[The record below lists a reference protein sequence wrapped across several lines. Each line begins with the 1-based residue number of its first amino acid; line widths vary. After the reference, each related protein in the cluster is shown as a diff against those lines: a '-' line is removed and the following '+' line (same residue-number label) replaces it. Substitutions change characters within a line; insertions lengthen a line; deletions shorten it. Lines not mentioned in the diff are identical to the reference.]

1 MTTDP
6 ASVDSS
12 VARPE
17 PPARYGFRAG
27 GCAVRPEEVLWFGT
41 LLTDL
46 ALRLQPVDRAEAD
59 LMEALAVLELKL
71 ARLDALELRA
81 LEGDGDAEAPPLPS
95 MATLVRYRSQLLKE
109 RAEIDR
115 RLARLVEARG
125 TNEAEP
131 AEPAEGLDDPELK
144 RLHAMASRVLADSW
158 RQPAAGTAADP
169 AGAAPSAERP
179 GHPNRHERRRREA
192 ELRRAA

>member
-17 PPARYGFRAG
+17 TPVRYGFRAG
-27 GCAVRPEEVLWFGT
+27 GCAVRPEEALWFGT

-46 ALRLQPVDRAEAD
+46 TFRLQPVDRAEAD

-71 ARLDALELRA
+71 ARLDALELRV
-81 LEGDGDAEAPPLPS
+81 LEGDGDAEAAPLPS

-115 RLARLVEARG
+115 RLGRLVEARG

-131 AEPAEGLDDPELK
+131 DEGLDDPELK
-144 RLHAMASRVLADSW
+144 QLHAMASRVLSDSW
-158 RQPAAGTAADP
+158 RQPAAGTAVDP
-169 AGAAPSAERP
+169 SGAAPSAERSDR
-179 GHPNRHERRRREA
+179 PNRHERRRREA